1 MFSIYIVILYVV
13 ILAHKDSLVA
23 RGETEMV
30 EMLKGV
36 HVNHITFPSIS
47 TVNGIYEYV
56 NFTLIPSLQSP
67 IWYGNYQISDPGL
80 MKDMTNKYIGVA
92 RLRQHRVLPE
102 LCKVPEIMRF
112 LNVSCWS
119 DFSLSHA
126 ETKTFGYAWG
136 EVTSHMALDRL
147 KSIWRYTSPLKTET
161 LGTFGEL
168 SAYSGGGYVVYLG
181 RTLYNSYANF
191 RKIVKK
197 MWIDQKTRAIFIEFL
212 AYNANY
218 NVFNSVRILFEKSA
232 TGYVDK
238 RIEV

>member
-36 HVNHITFPSIS
+36 HVNHITFPNIS
-47 TVNGIYEYV
+47 TVNGYVLECFFPKYLHPFPFRIYEYV

-92 RLRQHRVLPE
+92 RLRQHRILPE

-161 LGTFGEL
+161 LGTFGNIKPQTLQLLHPVVQENCQPTPAAATSSTWVAL
-168 SAYSGGGYVVYLG
+168 STT
-181 RTLYNSYANF
+181 RTRTSA
-191 RKIVKK
+191 
-197 MWIDQKTRAIFIEFL
+197 
-212 AYNANY
+212 
-218 NVFNSVRILFEKSA
+218 KS
-232 TGYVDK
+232 
-238 RIEV
+238 